1 MSARHKLN
9 QANFKQALVGGLII
23 GWMFQSFFAFV
34 LATILFVV
42 ASFRSGDIRP
52 AGDYHYPSPPSLP
65 PRSRFP
71 DHFDRPVSSR
81 RQRRS
86 RR

>member
-23 GWMFQSFFAFV
+23 GWMFQSFGAFV
-34 LATILFVV
+34 LGTTIFVV
-42 ASFRSGDIRP
+42 AGLYSGNIRTDN
-52 AGDYHYPSPPSLP
+52 DYQYPSPPSPRPRLP
-65 PRSRFP
+65 
-71 DHFDRPVSSR
+71 DYHDRPSPTR
-81 RQRRS
+81 RQRRP